1 MTRSML
7 NEYNMSGAFLVEA
20 IKKKHV
26 MPMML
31 LIKSQTWF
39 LLESFDCKCYILK
52 AQGFLVRCST
62 SSKA

>member
-1 MTRSML
+1 ML
-7 NEYNMSGAFLVEA
+7 NEYNMSGVFLVEA
-20 IKKKHV
+20 IKKHV

-31 LIKSQTWF
+31 LIKRAKHGF
-39 LLESFDCKCYILK
+39 FESFDCKCYILK

>member
-1 MTRSML
+1 ML

-31 LIKSQTWF
+31 LIKRA
-39 LLESFDCKCYILK
+39 KH
-52 AQGFLVRCST
+52 GFF
-62 SSKA
+62 